1 MLYTCTHMAT
11 VGVKG
16 LNNWHT
22 QHRGIATSYEKQSAV
37 KYLNHTICR
46 TTAIHTY
53 TLDTGFAS
61 IQLISSNNIRLKSR
75 NQKRQSLILST
86 LLSDLTSSK
95 VCKQIWCHDV

>member
-1 MLYTCTHMAT
+1 MAT

-37 KYLNHTICR
+37 RYLNHTICR
-46 TTAIHTY
+46 TIVIHTY

-61 IQLISSNNIRLKSR
+61 YQLISSNNIRLKSR
-75 NQKRQSLILST
+75 NQKKKATDSFHVAIRCYEFKSL
-86 LLSDLTSSK
+86 
-95 VCKQIWCHDV
+95 QANMMPW